1 MLEQYRRAK
10 EKKQKECIKV
20 FEFLKSNLNCEE
32 NETMSKSECQI
43 ILDNFKYCED
53 IFKNMK

>member
-32 NETMSKSECQI
+32 NETIPKSECQM
-43 ILDNFKYCED
+43 ILDNFKYCGD